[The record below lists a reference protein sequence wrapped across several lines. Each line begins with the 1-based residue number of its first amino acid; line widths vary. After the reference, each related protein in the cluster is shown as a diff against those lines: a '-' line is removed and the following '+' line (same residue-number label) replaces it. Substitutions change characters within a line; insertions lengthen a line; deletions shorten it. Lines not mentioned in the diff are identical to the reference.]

1 MRNALVFGW
10 LSLVFLTAAAG
21 AQQPTIV
28 PQVRTK
34 PTADSKITAIELAA
48 HFVTTIRVPEP
59 VNSVVVG
66 DPALFQVEH
75 SEHEPELV
83 FVKALTN
90 EHAESNLLISTAR
103 GRQISFLL
111 VSRGD
116 GGPNSAKVDFLL
128 RYQPSGGFLVE
139 PDAVPFALV
148 AQTASVSKADTIT
161 ASTATVSVP
170 TSSALLPASLTTAH
184 SPLETVPAQPKP
196 DSLDNLLER
205 QKQAPLPVLYG
216 ERPEGDEV
224 KGDRLKTGISE
235 VLDGGQQVIV
245 LFSVVNTSKHPI
257 LLMPPQIQLG
267 GQEKSGKVI
276 KREHWSTAEQLA
288 VIDFRLSRRRIGPGE
303 RADGVVLFERPP
315 YKRSTETL
323 FLQMAESGAVDKPA
337 LAPIGFGVSTLRE
350 VANHAH

>member
-1 MRNALVFGW
+1 MRNTLFSVW
-10 LSLVFLTAAAG
+10 LSLALLTAAG
-21 AQQPTIV
+21 AQQATIV
-28 PQVRTK
+28 PQLRTK
-34 PTADSKITAIELAA
+34 ATADGKITAIELAA
-48 HFVTTIRVPEP
+48 HFVTAIRVPEP

>member
-1 MRNALVFGW
+1 MRNTLFSVW
-10 LSLVFLTAAAG
+10 LSLALLTAAG
-21 AQQPTIV
+21 AQQATIV
-28 PQVRTK
+28 PQLRTK

-48 HFVTTIRVPEP
+48 HFVTAIRVPEP

-116 GGPNSAKVDFLL
+116 GPKSAKVDFLL

-315 YKRSTETL
+315 YKRSMETL

>member
-1 MRNALVFGW
+1 MRNTLFSVW
-10 LSLVFLTAAAG
+10 LSLALLTAAG
-21 AQQPTIV
+21 AQQATIV
-28 PQVRTK
+28 PQLRTK

-48 HFVTTIRVPEP
+48 HFVTAIRVPEP

-116 GGPNSAKVDFLL
+116 GPKSAKVDFLL

-315 YKRSTETL
+315 YKRSLETL

>member
-10 LSLVFLTAAAG
+10 LSLSVLTATAT
-21 AQQPTIV
+21 AQQTTID

-34 PTADSKITAIELAA
+34 PTADSKITAIELAT

-83 FVKALTN
+83 FVKALTS
-90 EHAESNLLISTAR
+90 EHAESNLLISTAK

-116 GGPNSAKVDFLL
+116 GPNSAKVDFLL

-139 PDAVPFALV
+139 PDAVPSTLV
-148 AQTASVSKADTIT
+148 AQTASVSKAQAAI
-161 ASTATVSVP
+161 ASSAASP
-170 TSSALLPASLTTAH
+170 MGTSAALLPASLTMAN
-184 SPLETVPAQPKP
+184 SPVERSSSEPKP
-196 DSLDNLLER
+196 DSLDTLLER
-205 QKQAPLPVLYG
+205 QKQAPMPVLYG
-216 ERPEGDEV
+216 ERMEGDEV
-224 KGDRLKTGISE
+224 KGARLRAGISE

-245 LFSVVNTSKHPI
+245 LFSVVNTSKHAI

-267 GQEKSGKVI
+267 GKGKSGKLI
-276 KREHWSTAEQLA
+276 KHEHWSTAEQLE
-288 VIDFRLSRRRIGPGE
+288 VIDFRLSRRRIGRGE

-315 YKRSTETL
+315 YKRSMETL

-350 VANHAH
+350 AANHAH

>member
-1 MRNALVFGW
+1 MRDTLFSVW
-10 LSLVFLTAAAG
+10 LSLALLTAAG
-21 AQQPTIV
+21 AQQATIV
-28 PQVRTK
+28 PQLRTK

-48 HFVTTIRVPEP
+48 HFVTAIRVPEP

-116 GGPNSAKVDFLL
+116 GPKSAKVDFLL

-315 YKRSTETL
+315 YKRSMETL

>member
-1 MRNALVFGW
+1 MRNTLVMGL
-10 LSLVFLTAAAG
+10 LSLAMLDAASV
-21 AQQPTIV
+21 AQQSSIV

-34 PTADSKITAIELAA
+34 PTADNKITAIELQA
-48 HFVTTIRVPEP
+48 HFVTAVRVPEP

-83 FVKALTN
+83 FIKALTK
-90 EHAESNLLISTAR
+90 EPAESNLLISTER

-116 GGPNSAKVDFLL
+116 GANPAKVDFLL

-148 AQTASVSKADTIT
+148 AQTASVSKAQAAT
-161 ASTATVSVP
+161 ATTAAHTSETTAALVPAALSTAGSSVE
-170 TSSALLPASLTTAH
+170 PAPS
-184 SPLETVPAQPKP
+184 QPKP
-196 DSLDNLLER
+196 DSLDSLLER
-205 QKQAPLPVLYG
+205 QEQAPLPVLYG
-216 ERPEGDEV
+216 ERPESDEV
-224 KGDRLKTGISE
+224 KGDRLRAGISE

-245 LFSVVNTSKHPI
+245 LFSAVNTSKHAI
-257 LLMPPQIQLG
+257 LLMPPQVQLG
-267 GQEKSGKVI
+267 GQEKSGKLI
-276 KREHWSTAEQLA
+276 KHERWSTAEQLA
-288 VIDFRLSRRRIGPGE
+288 VTDFRLSRRRIGPGE

-315 YKRSTETL
+315 YKRSMETL

-350 VANHAH
+350 AANNAH

>member
-1 MRNALVFGW
+1 MRNTLFSVW
-10 LSLVFLTAAAG
+10 LSLALLTAAG
-21 AQQPTIV
+21 AQQATIV
-28 PQVRTK
+28 PQLRTK

-48 HFVTTIRVPEP
+48 HFVTAIRVPEP

-116 GGPNSAKVDFLL
+116 GPKSAKVDFLL

>member
-1 MRNALVFGW
+1 MRDTLFSVW
-10 LSLVFLTAAAG
+10 LSLALLTAAG
-21 AQQPTIV
+21 AQQATIV
-28 PQVRTK
+28 PQLRTK

-48 HFVTTIRVPEP
+48 HFVTAIRVPEP

-116 GGPNSAKVDFLL
+116 GPKSAKVDFLL

>member
-1 MRNALVFGW
+1 MRNSLIMGL
-10 LSLVFLTAAAG
+10 LSLAVLNAASV
-21 AQQPTIV
+21 AQQTGIV

-34 PTADSKITAIELAA
+34 STADNKITAIELQA
-48 HFVTTIRVPEP
+48 HFVTAIRVPEP

-83 FVKALTN
+83 FVKSLTN
-90 EHAESNLLISTAR
+90 EHAESNLLISTER

-111 VSRGD
+111 VSRGE
-116 GGPNSAKVDFLL
+116 GPNPAKVDFLL

-148 AQTASVSKADTIT
+148 AQTASVSKGQAATT
-161 ASTATVSVP
+161 AAH
-170 TSSALLPASLTTAH
+170 TSETNAALLPAVMHAANS
-184 SPLETVPAQPKP
+184 SVEPAPIQPKP
-196 DSLDNLLER
+196 DSLDSLLER
-205 QKQAPLPVLYG
+205 QEQAPLPVLYG
-216 ERPEGDEV
+216 ERPESDEV
-224 KGDRLKTGISE
+224 KGDRLRAGISE

-245 LFSVVNTSKHPI
+245 LFSAINTSKHAI
-257 LLMPPQIQLG
+257 LLMPPQVQLG
-267 GQEKSGKVI
+267 GQSKSGKVI
-276 KREHWSTAEQLA
+276 KHERWSTAEQLA

-303 RADGVVLFERPP
+303 RADGVVVFERPP
-315 YKRSTETL
+315 YKRSMETL

-350 VANHAH
+350 AANNAH

>member
-1 MRNALVFGW
+1 MRNVLSFGW
-10 LSLVFLTAAAG
+10 LSLLVLTTAAG
-21 AQQPTIV
+21 AQQATV
-28 PQVRTK
+28 DPQVRTK
-34 PTADSKITAIELAA
+34 PTADNKITAVELAA

-83 FVKALTN
+83 FVKALTTDN
-90 EHAESNLLISTAR
+90 AESNLLISTTR

-111 VSRGD
+111 VSRDRGTN
-116 GGPNSAKVDFLL
+116 PAKVDFLL

-139 PDAVPFALV
+139 PEAVPFAMV
-148 AQTASVSKADTIT
+148 AQTASVAKAQAPT
-161 ASTATVSVP
+161 AGPVASSAE
-170 TSSALLPASLTTAH
+170 TSAALLPVSLNATASAETA
-184 SPLETVPAQPKP
+184 SGQPTQ
-196 DSLDNLLER
+196 DSLDSLLER
-205 QKQAPLPVLYG
+205 QKQAPMPVLYG
-216 ERPEGDEV
+216 ERVEGDEV
-224 KGDRLKTGISE
+224 KGDRLRAGISE

-245 LFSVVNTSKHPI
+245 LFSVVNTSKHAI

-267 GQEKSGKVI
+267 GQDKSGKLI
-276 KREHWSTAEQLA
+276 KHEHWSTAEQLA

-315 YKRSTETL
+315 YKRSMETL

-350 VANHAH
+350 AANHAH